1 MFTCTAVVVFLIA
14 EGTDPLYYNWT
25 IHCLHAYGHLH
36 LTIATKTQSQ
46 VTTNNNMW
54 SEYPSKMTVEQKNKI
69 IVFHF
74 AIPNLS
80 NWHLN
85 QKSNIVKRFSH
96 FTLLQKCSFHELKS
110 LCVRLESWKLA
121 LTSGFSHVANWTI
134 TDNNLSNLFMLDHI
148 AKLSEES

>member
-1 MFTCTAVVVFLIA
+1 MHGCCCFYLIA
-14 EGTDPLYYNWT
+14 QGTDPLYYNWT

-46 VTTNNNMW
+46 VRTNNNMW
-54 SEYPSKMTVEQKNKI
+54 SEYPTKMTVEQKNKI
-69 IVFHF
+69 TVFHF

-110 LCVRLESWKLA
+110 LCVRLESWKLT
-121 LTSGFSHVANWTI
+121 LTSGFSHVAN
-134 TDNNLSNLFMLDHI
+134 
-148 AKLSEES
+148 